1 MSRNALGKGL
11 SALLPERKTPT
22 GSAGILQIPL
32 DQISPNPSQPRKKFA
47 PEALAEMVESVKV
60 HGILQA
66 VIVKRSPSGF
76 ELIAGERRFRAARE
90 AGLAEIPAVVLEVGQ
105 KESLAIAVV
114 ENLQREN
121 LNPIEEAAA
130 FQRMSQ
136 ELGMTQEEIARIV
149 GKDRAS
155 VANYLRLLKLPAAVQ
170 EDLAEERLSMGHARA
185 LLSLPEHRDQ
195 VRLRD
200 RIVAEGSSVR
210 EAEEMVARTLAEV
223 RGKVARKGPPRKA
236 GRDLHLASIEESLK
250 RRLGTKVTL
259 SGSGD
264 KGMIQIHYHSLEE
277 LNRVLDLLGGVS

>member
-11 SALLPERKTPT
+11 SALLPERKTPS
-22 GSAGILQIPL
+22 GSSGILRIPL

-47 PEALAEMVESVKV
+47 PESLAEMVESIKV
-60 HGILQA
+60 HGILQP
-66 VIVKRSPSGF
+66 VLVRRSPSGF

-90 AGLAEIPAVVLEVGQ
+90 AGLAEVPAVVLEVGE
-105 KESLAIAVV
+105 KESTVLAGV
-114 ENLQREN
+114 ENLQRED
-121 LNPIEEAAA
+121 LNPIEEAAL

-136 ELGMTQEEIARIV
+136 EFGMTQEVIAQAFS
-149 GKDRAS
+149 KDRAS
-155 VANYLRLLKLPAAVQ
+155 VANYLRLLKLPTVVQ
-170 EDLAEERLSMGHARA
+170 EDLAEERLSMGHAKA
-185 LLSLPEHRDQ
+185 LLALPDHKDQ
-195 VRLRD
+195 VCLRD

-210 EAEEMVARTLAEV
+210 EAEAMVARTLAEV
-223 RGKVARKGPPRKA
+223 RGKISRKGTPRKA